1 MRASLIQGD
10 TDMLARPMTLTL
22 SIMLVMLVSVVD
34 RILFLTV
41 SYHLSL
47 SPVSYHHSLSLLTTL
62 LQQ

>member
-10 TDMLARPMTLTL
+10 TDMLARPMALTL